1 MTYSY
6 VTLTLSIDLGF
17 LLIYYLFVMK
27 AISTKEASE
36 KLGVSVLRV
45 QQLIW
50 QGRLPAQK
58 IGRDFVIDEK
68 DLSLVKNRKTGRPKK
83 TENSTGETNGNR
95 KPFKTIFDIVPELA
109 GSLDSGLGDLSTNKK
124 YLEGLGRDKTINR

>member
-1 MTYSY
+1 MR
-6 VTLTLSIDLGF
+6 
-17 LLIYYLFVMK
+17 

-68 DLSLVKNRKTGRPKK
+68 DLSLVKNRKAGRPKK
-83 TENSTGETNGNR
+83 MENSNGET
-95 KPFKTIFDIVPELA
+95 KPSNTAPMSFADVA
-109 GSLDSGLGDLSTNKK
+109 GEFIGSIKDGLPTDLSSNKD
-124 YLEGLGRDKTINR
+124 YLKDLGKKSAEKEALQKRKEYLNNE

>member
-1 MTYSY
+1 M
-6 VTLTLSIDLGF
+6 
-17 LLIYYLFVMK
+17 IYYWFVMK

-68 DLSLVKNRKTGRPKK
+68 DLSLVKNRKAGRPKK
-83 TENSTGETNGNR
+83 TENSNGETNGNK
-95 KPFKTIFDIVPELA
+95 KPFKTIFDVAPELV
-109 GSLDSGLGDLSTNKK
+109 GSIKSGLPTDLSANKN
-124 YLEGLGRDKTINR
+124 YLKNLGKKSAEKKALQTRNQINDE